1 MTGTGGGG
9 NQLHHF
15 GIDMPPLWR
24 HHGAMDLGVYVENL
38 QRQVAVAA
46 EAGGHEARAV
56 AERLTAPLEAAIRLT
71 LQDALT
77 AAAEEITCDLAP
89 GSVEVR
95 LRGRELE
102 FAVAP
107 PPAESGAG
115 DGAGEAD
122 GDGIDD
128 GGPPPVDADE
138 GATARINLRLPDHLK
153 ARIEQAA
160 AREGLSVNTWMVRA
174 AAGALGRADPD
185 RRRAARPAQ
194 GTQRYTG
201 WAR

>member
-1 MTGTGGGG
+1 
-9 NQLHHF
+9 
-15 GIDMPPLWR
+15 
-24 HHGAMDLGVYVENL
+24 MDLAVHVENL

-46 EAGGHEARAV
+46 EAGGDEARAV

-71 LQDALT
+71 LQDAVT

-102 FAVAP
+102 FAVTP
-107 PPAESGAG
+107 PPAESAPAGAAGPAGGG
-115 DGAGEAD
+115 DVDE
-122 GDGIDD
+122 
-128 GGPPPVDADE
+128 GPPAVDADE

-160 AREGLSVNTWMVRA
+160 AREGLSVNTWLVRA
-174 AAGALGRADPD
+174 AAGALGRGDPD

>member
-1 MTGTGGGG
+1 MVPYWCHNGT
-9 NQLHHF
+9 
-15 GIDMPPLWR
+15 
-24 HHGAMDLGVYVENL
+24 MDLGIYVEGL

-46 EAGGHEARAV
+46 EAGGDEARAV
-56 AERLTAPLEAAIRLT
+56 AERLTVPLEAAIRLT
-71 LQDALT
+71 LQDAVT

-102 FAVAP
+102 FAVTP
-107 PPAESGAG
+107 PPVESPVPDAG
-115 DGAGEAD
+115 DPAD
-122 GDGIDD
+122 AA
-128 GGPPPVDADE
+128 PVDADE

-160 AREGLSVNTWMVRA
+160 GREGLSVNTWLVRA
-174 AAGALGRADPD
+174 AAAGLGRGDPAG
-185 RRRAARPAQ
+185 RRPARPVP